1 MFTFRECIQ
10 KQRVIF
16 MFYYNFVNKCNEL
29 KKSPSAV
36 AEEMGF
42 KRSVVTRWKN
52 GTVPRQATLQKIA
65 KYFDCS
71 VEELTADGSFPHGYQ
86 ALLNARAELALEKA
100 KKPAPDWDRLDAELV
115 ERLTAL
121 TPGERDKVDAFVQG
135 LLASRED

>member
-1 MFTFRECIQ
+1 
-10 KQRVIF
+10 

-29 KKSPSAV
+29 NKSPSAA

-52 GTVPRQATLQKIA
+52 GTVPRRATLQKIA

-71 VEELTADGSFPHGYQ
+71 VEELVADDSLPYAYQ
-86 ALLNARAELALEKA
+86 AMQKLKAELALEKA